1 MKDLTTGNEA
11 RLIFNFALPML
22 IGNVFQQLYT
32 SVDGII
38 VGRVLG
44 KGALA
49 AVGIS
54 FPVTFLLISLIM
66 GVAMGTTILIAQYYG
81 AGEMKKVKRTIDT
94 AYIFL
99 AVASLIITVVGL
111 LLSGPILTL
120 LKVPADVYPLA
131 KQYLNIIFIGIT
143 AMFGYNSISAI
154 LRGLGNSKTPLY
166 FLIIATLMNI
176 GLDLL
181 FIIVFKWGV
190 AGAAWATI
198 IAQAFSFLIGIVYLN
213 RTHELFRFNLRE
225 MKFDREIFSL
235 TFRIGLP
242 NGIQH
247 VMLSAGFMTLFR
259 IVNEFGTAV
268 TAAYTAATGIDSFAS
283 MPAMNLSMAVS
294 SFVGQNLGANKPERV
309 KRGHLAALGMSVA
322 ISLVMTAVA
331 ILLRKELI
339 SLYNMDPEV
348 IYHGSRYL
356 LIVGSFYVVFSVFF
370 TTNGVL
376 RGAGDTLTPLISTI
390 LSLWLIRVPAAAL
403 LSQKLGPDGI
413 WWAGPVG
420 MVTGMV
426 FTVLYYRSGR
436 WKKKVVVQKAAALEM
451 AEPAEPR

>member
-1 MKDLTTGNEA
+1 
-11 RLIFNFALPML
+11 
-22 IGNVFQQLYT
+22 
-32 SVDGII
+32 
-38 VGRVLG
+38 
-44 KGALA
+44 
-49 AVGIS
+49 
-54 FPVTFLLISLIM
+54 
-66 GVAMGTTILIAQYYG
+66 
-81 AGEMKKVKRTIDT
+81 
-94 AYIFL
+94 
-99 AVASLIITVVGL
+99 
-111 LLSGPILTL
+111 
-120 LKVPADVYPLA
+120 
-131 KQYLNIIFIGIT
+131 
-143 AMFGYNSISAI
+143 
-154 LRGLGNSKTPLY
+154 
-166 FLIIATLMNI
+166 MN
-176 GLDLL
+176 
-181 FIIVFKWGV
+181 
-190 AGAAWATI
+190 
-198 IAQAFSFLIGIVYLN
+198 
-213 RTHELFRFNLRE
+213 
-225 MKFDREIFSL
+225 
-235 TFRIGLP
+235 P
-242 NGIQH
+242 
-247 VMLSAGFMTLFR
+247 
-259 IVNEFGTAV
+259 
-268 TAAYTAATGIDSFAS
+268 
-283 MPAMNLSMAVS
+283 MAVS

>member
-225 MKFDREIFSL
+225 MKFDREI
-235 TFRIGLP
+235 
-242 NGIQH
+242 
-247 VMLSAGFMTLFR
+247 
-259 IVNEFGTAV
+259 
-268 TAAYTAATGIDSFAS
+268 
-283 MPAMNLSMAVS
+283 
-294 SFVGQNLGANKPERV
+294 
-309 KRGHLAALGMSVA
+309 
-322 ISLVMTAVA
+322 
-331 ILLRKELI
+331 
-339 SLYNMDPEV
+339 
-348 IYHGSRYL
+348 
-356 LIVGSFYVVFSVFF
+356 
-370 TTNGVL
+370 
-376 RGAGDTLTPLISTI
+376 
-390 LSLWLIRVPAAAL
+390 
-403 LSQKLGPDGI
+403 
-413 WWAGPVG
+413 
-420 MVTGMV
+420 
-426 FTVLYYRSGR
+426 
-436 WKKKVVVQKAAALEM
+436 
-451 AEPAEPR
+451 